1 MTAPLE
7 RLLGLARWERAG
19 MRLGLDRIE
28 ALLAALDHPEAAL
41 RIVHIGGT
49 NGKGSVAAL
58 TAAILRAA
66 GLRTGLYTSPH
77 LLDVTE
83 RVRIDGLAVPRE
95 VLARHA
101 ARIEP
106 ALETGAATFF
116 EAMTA
121 VALAAFREAGVD
133 AAVLEVG
140 LGGRWDATNVGQP
153 LVSVVTRIDYD
164 HQEFLGRRLEDIAGE
179 KAGIIRGGTALS
191 AAQAPE
197 AMAVIEARCRAV
209 GVPLLVEGRELAVE
223 TLASD
228 LAGHRLRLRG
238 PGCAYDDV
246 RLALPGLFQPGNAVL
261 AVGAVR
267 AFADGVGPGGPRGRR
282 AGGLRGRPV
291 AGALP
296 GRSPARAGRPTLVLD
311 GAHNPAGATALA
323 ASLRHHFAGR
333 RLALVL
339 GVSADKDRAGILEG
353 AGAAGVP
360 DLPRP
365 RGPPAGDAAEGA
377 PRPAAAGGR
386 GRRAH
391 RGLRG
396 GPRAGARRR
405 PGSTWSASRARSS
418 SWRTPSGGSA
428 PVASSTPSEAVSGEP
443 GAGARHGPA
452 RRRDRVPRRHRV
464 LARPVA
470 DRLRPLLPAAR
481 DVGRG
486 PAALVRALL
495 RLRRGQLH
503 LLRAARRRGT
513 PRSGPSARRRASS
526 STSRPTA

>member
-28 ALLAALDHPEAAL
+28 ALLVALDHPEAAL

-77 LLDVTE
+77 LLEVTE

-101 ARIEP
+101 ARIGP

-228 LAGHRLRLRG
+228 LEGHRVRLRG
-238 PGCAYDDV
+238 PGFTYDDV
-246 RLALPGLFQPGNAVL
+246 PLALPGLFQPGNAVL

-267 AFADGVGPGGPRGRR
+267 AFAGASGLAVPEAAVR
-282 AGGLRGRPV
+282 AGCADVRWPGRFQV
-291 AGALP
+291 IAGA
-296 GRSPARAGRPTLVLD
+296 AGRPTLVLD

-323 ASLRHHFAGR
+323 VSLRHHFAGR

-339 GVSADKDRAGILEG
+339 GVSADKDRVGILK
-353 AGAAGVP
+353 ALAPLAARIY
-360 DLPRP
+360 LA
-365 RGPPAGDAAEGA
+365 PAD
-377 PRPAAAGGR
+377 
-386 GRRAH
+386 H
-391 RGLRG
+391 
-396 GPRAGARRR
+396 PRATPPKELLDQLPPVEADVVLTT
-405 PGSTWSASRARSS
+405 GSEEALERAL
-418 SWRTPSGGSA
+418 
-428 PVASSTPSEAVSGEP
+428 GEP
-443 GAGARHGPA
+443 GIDVVSVAGSLFLVADALRWLGARG
-452 RRRDRVPRRHRV
+452 
-464 LARPVA
+464 
-470 DRLRPLLPAAR
+470 
-481 DVGRG
+481 
-486 PAALVRALL
+486 LVDAV
-495 RLRRGQLH
+495 
-503 LLRAARRRGT
+503 
-513 PRSGPSARRRASS
+513 
-526 STSRPTA
+526 